1 VTFTAPDTKLTLRLR
16 GASIEPETA
25 VAGDIIAI
33 NSAWEAAGDLPM
45 TFFAQLLDAGNH
57 VVGQYDGSGGA
68 PPLAEWEG
76 EQAVRLGV
84 PVAIGTP
91 PGDYALII
99 GAYRTDN
106 GQRLL
111 TPEGDAYR
119 LATVRVEKPVVPPTV
134 DALALPQSE
143 LREVSFGGVTLVGA
157 RANKLGFDHAPET
170 PIAPGEP
177 LSVLLY
183 WQAAASSPAA
193 PPLLL
198 RLRDQRD
205 ALMAEWPFEPTEG
218 RYPLE
223 NWDEGELVRD
233 PQVRFLPADLA
244 PGTYRLTL
252 EGDTQRVIIAEH
264 VVVP

>member
-1 VTFTAPDTKLTLRLR
+1 
-16 GASIEPETA
+16 
-25 VAGDIIAI
+25 
-33 NSAWEAAGDLPM
+33 
-45 TFFAQLLDAGNH
+45 
-57 VVGQYDGSGGA
+57 
-68 PPLAEWEG
+68 
-76 EQAVRLGV
+76 
-84 PVAIGTP
+84 
-91 PGDYALII
+91 
-99 GAYRTDN
+99 
-106 GQRLL
+106 
-111 TPEGDAYR
+111 
-119 LATVRVEKPVVPPTV
+119 
-134 DALALPQSE
+134 
-143 LREVSFGGVTLVGA
+143 
-157 RANKLGFDHAPET
+157 
-170 PIAPGEP
+170 
-177 LSVLLY
+177 VLLY